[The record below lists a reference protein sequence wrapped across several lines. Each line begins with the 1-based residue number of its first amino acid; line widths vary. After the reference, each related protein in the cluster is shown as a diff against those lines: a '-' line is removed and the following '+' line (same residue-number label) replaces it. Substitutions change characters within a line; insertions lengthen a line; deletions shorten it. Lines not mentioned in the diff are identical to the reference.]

1 MKELLL
7 TFIEFFFEIDSNS
20 DKNYTLKELLIVT
33 LKVISFLAILI
44 TILYFLLN
52 NKETITISN

>member
-20 DKNYTLKELLIVT
+20 DKNYTLKELLIVI
-33 LKVISFLAILI
+33 LKVIIFLAILI
-44 TILYFLLN
+44 TIIYFLLN